1 MFLPFGWTRVLLEF
15 QLDRKTGRA
24 SFKLKILFFLIKIS
38 LLNVKLCRYKDQNSC
53 SAALKT
59 SLTKALSF
67 IFCEFVNFSFERVPN
82 PRKGND
88 DGRDTF
94 VEGFRRTLP
103 YLGSWAGNKLT
114 KRLRKIRCAN
124 SILHLDHACVKPLL
138 SLTSLSLCKTHTQV
152 VLWDEQLD
160 REGKDAKLKYFL
172 NTKIGCSFVRGN
184 ILDLFDYLFGRYSC
198 SSPFS

>member
-1 MFLPFGWTRVLLEF
+1 MLFSFRWTTVLLEL

-88 DGRDTF
+88 CK
-94 VEGFRRTLP
+94 
-103 YLGSWAGNKLT
+103 NK
-114 KRLRKIRCAN
+114 RAN
-124 SILHLDHACVKPLL
+124 IQFPSQNAFAFSSRARSQFAV
-138 SLTSLSLCKTHTQV
+138 TSFHFI
-152 VLWDEQLD
+152 DN
-160 REGKDAKLKYFL
+160 RECIPGH
-172 NTKIGCSFVRGN
+172 R
-184 ILDLFDYLFGRYSC
+184 
-198 SSPFS
+198 

>member
-114 KRLRKIRCAN
+114 KRLRKIRCAK
-124 SILHLDHACVKPLL
+124 SILHLDHAYVKAL
-138 SLTSLSLCKTHTQV
+138 SLSLSLYLYVRRTHKLCYETNN
-152 VLWDEQLD
+152 LI
-160 REGKDAKLKYFL
+160 GKERMLSWSISWIQK
-172 NTKIGCSFVRGN
+172 
-184 ILDLFDYLFGRYSC
+184 
-198 SSPFS
+198 